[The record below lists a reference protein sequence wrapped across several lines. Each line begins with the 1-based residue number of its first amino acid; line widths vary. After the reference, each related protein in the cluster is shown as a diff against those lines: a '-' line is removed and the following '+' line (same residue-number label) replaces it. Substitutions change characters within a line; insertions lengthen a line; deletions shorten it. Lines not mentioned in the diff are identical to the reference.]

1 MNTQLTTQTK
11 VVTQCVN
18 KTIAD
23 DFVRRYQS
31 STKNAL
37 ENILCM
43 GEAVNEIYQKVKS
56 KELDNSDL
64 EYFCQSVHLDPKG
77 STFRKYKAIGQNAS
91 RFRQHLEKLPST
103 FSVLYEMATLDADD
117 FERYISKTTLS
128 KSITLEQF
136 KKIINQTTKLK
147 KAHLYV
153 QPAIKT
159 PRLSVAKALHK
170 INRIEIVVIRDLHES
185 EFNTVIDTLID
196 FRNKGWIN
204 FADPEITQFGNDRDC
219 DDVTNEKGDI
229 DDDEKYFTALAE
241 LDARELRV

>member
-18 KTIAD
+18 KIIAD
-23 DFVRRYQS
+23 DFIRRYQS

-91 RFRQHLEKLPST
+91 RFRTVVEKLPPT
-103 FSVLYEMATLDADD
+103 FSVMYELATLEADD
-117 FERYISKTTLS
+117 FELFTKNTTISKNTTLEEFKQMVHRAKSFNSNLHSLPS
-128 KSITLEQF
+128 KQVMR
-136 KKIINQTTKLK
+136 
-147 KAHLYV
+147 KAAQQV
-153 QPAIKT
+153 QAET
-159 PRLSVAKALHK
+159 
-170 INRIEIVVIRDLHES
+170 NYF
-185 EFNTVIDTLID
+185 EFTVISSIKKSNLDEILNMLN
-196 FRNKGWIN
+196 RYKSQGWIH
-204 FADPEITQFGNDRDC
+204 FEEPQILSSV
-219 DDVTNEKGDI
+219 DDT
-229 DDDEKYFTALAE
+229 DDDEKYFKILAKQDALE
-241 LDARELRV
+241 MRV